1 MDEPGKQVR
10 SAIVSAA
17 DSPENN
23 EKPMEEK
30 SGVKFKIMS
39 LKIKAPTDYMPELV
53 CESQR
58 EDKIIRMR
66 LSCHIVRVVFL
77 DPENPNPMM
86 EKLKSQLAEADAA
99 DEARKKAP
107 EVTSSDP
114 KPTGEGLVID
124 EWKQRWER
132 YLAQQQ
138 GGVDL
143 A

>member
-1 MDEPGKQVR
+1 MSSVDEPGKQVR

-39 LKIKAPTDYMPELV
+39 LKIKAPTDYMPEL
-53 CESQR
+53 
-58 EDKIIRMR
+58 
-66 LSCHIVRVVFL
+66 
-77 DPENPNPMM
+77 MM

>member
-1 MDEPGKQVR
+1 MSSVDEPGKQVR

-66 LSCHIVRVVFL
+66 LSCHI
-77 DPENPNPMM
+77 MM